1 MLVKC
6 DVVKCIYNE
15 HCKCEAGVVEITLA
29 HDGTSLVEHI
39 ECATCVIE
47 EGG

>member
-1 MLVKC
+1 MIVKC

-15 HCKCEAGVVEITLA
+15 NCKCVAGVVEITLT
-29 HDGTSLVEHI
+29 HDEISKKEYI

-47 EGG
+47 